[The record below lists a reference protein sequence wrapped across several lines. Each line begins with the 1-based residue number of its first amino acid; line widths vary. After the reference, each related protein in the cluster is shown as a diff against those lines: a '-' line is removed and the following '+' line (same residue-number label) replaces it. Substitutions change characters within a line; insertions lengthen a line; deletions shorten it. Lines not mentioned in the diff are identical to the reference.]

1 MWQQER
7 ESTAEEGRITR
18 RRRRWREKKV
28 RDVEADGTEE
38 GKERGG
44 HGKEESKIDVKYV
57 GIKAY

>member
-1 MWQQER
+1 M
-7 ESTAEEGRITR
+7 AEEGRITR
-18 RRRRWREKKV
+18 RRRRKRREKV

-44 HGKEESKIDVKYV
+44 HGKEESKIDVKHV